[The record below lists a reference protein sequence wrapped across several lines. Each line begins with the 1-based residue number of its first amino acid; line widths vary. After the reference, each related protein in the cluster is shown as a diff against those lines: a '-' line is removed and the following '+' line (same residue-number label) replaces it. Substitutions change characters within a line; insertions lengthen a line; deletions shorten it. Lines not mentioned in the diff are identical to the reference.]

1 MADLILTHRGTVYPH
16 QHDHMGHVNVMW
28 YVQKFDEA
36 TWQLFAR
43 LGMTRDH
50 MREHGRGM
58 AAVRQELSYR
68 RELVAGDL
76 VSVRSGVLEVRER
89 VLRHC
94 HEMREDVTGQIAA
107 VCVLTTVC
115 IDSVARR
122 ACPLDPEH
130 RERARALVVDYPLP
144 A

>member
-1 MADLILTHRGTVYPH
+1 MAELILTHRGTVYPH

-43 LGMTRDH
+43 FGMTRDY

-58 AAVRQELSYR
+58 AAVRQEIDYR

-76 VSVRSGVLEVRER
+76 VTVRSGLLEVRER
-89 VLRHC
+89 VVRYC
-94 HEMREDVTGQIAA
+94 HEMREDLSGEIAA
-107 VCVLTTVC
+107 RCVMTTVC
-115 IDSVARR
+115 IDTATRR
-122 ACPLDPEH
+122 ACPLAAEH
-130 RERARALVVDYPLP
+130 RERARALLVDDPP
-144 A
+144 E